1 MKIVRYWLENKIQTG
16 WYYDGRVGPI
26 EGDIYSEF
34 RRLEVSL
41 ALEKVKLAAPVAP
54 GKIICVGRNY
64 GAHAA
69 EHGVEVPQIPLLF
82 MKPASAVIGPG
93 DAIILP
99 PQSSQV
105 EYEAELAVVIGKTG
119 RWIGTDEVPDHILGF
134 TIANDVTARDLQ
146 RTDGQ
151 WTRAKGFDS
160 FCPLG
165 PWIDTDLNPVDS
177 LITCKI
183 NGEVRQMGT
192 TRDMIFPV
200 SHLISFVSSVMTLVP
215 GDVILTGT
223 PAGVGVINS
232 GDEIEIEIEELGI
245 LRNIVVKE

>member
-1 MKIVRYWLENKIQTG
+1 MKIVRYWVGNKIQTG
-16 WYYDGRVGPI
+16 WYYDGRIGAI
-26 EGDIYSEF
+26 DGDIFSEF
-34 RRLEVSL
+34 RRLEVNL
-41 ALEKVKLAAPVAP
+41 PLEKVKLAAPVAP

-93 DAIILP
+93 GAIILP

-105 EYEAELAVVIGKTG
+105 EHEAELAVVIGKAG
-119 RWIGTDEVPDHILGF
+119 RWIDTEEAAGHILGF

-151 WTRAKGFDS
+151 WTRAKGFDT

-165 PWIDTDLNPVDS
+165 PWIETDLNPVDS
-177 LITCKI
+177 LITCKV

-200 SHLISFVSSVMTLVP
+200 SHLISFVSSVMTLLP

-232 GDEIEIEIEELGI
+232 GDVIEIEIEELGI
-245 LRNIVVKE
+245 LKNTVIKE